1 MGVITKL
8 SIRNMKRRKAR
19 YILTTL
25 TLVIGVALFGGILI
39 ANDSFQVTFINDI
52 DRRMGTA
59 DILLRTTEDPDGWF
73 HEDELEDIEG
83 LDHITSIAFRI
94 SGFDVFVTSVAG
106 GSRDEN
112 STLTAVYGIDP
123 DSDDEAE
130 LGGSLSILDSDV
142 DGNSIEDLLGDADD
156 DQIVITESLKIK
168 LGKDFEAGDN
178 IYILPT
184 DYEKTFPESERDLIF
199 SDSSL
204 WPKYEVLAIVRDS
217 GEARD
222 FDPDTPE
229 EFSSPSRGPCIFT
242 NLDTAHELVDGEI
255 DHSDEFT
262 LAAIGI
268 DDLNLVEDVIDEIED
283 ELDNDDWVAADLK
296 TDSIEDINN
305 SMTMMRTMFLMF
317 ALVALILSII
327 LILNIFNI
335 IKEEQEYETG
345 MLQAIGSSKTETFK
359 MFLTQGLIMGVIG
372 AIIGTIG
379 SYFMSY
385 FIFWMTIESLKNLPG
400 GIGEYFEGFE
410 FSIVLYPQTIGI
422 TLAVGVISCI
432 LASIYPSWKA
442 SRKPIIE
449 CLNPLAK
456 KAERE
461 KKHFKRKILIGIFA
475 SLLIFY
481 GTYLLFTVMGQQGR
495 HADQEASTISM
506 VAPTMILLGIIAIM
520 NLFVSPLTRVFI
532 KLFSPYLKHT
542 TLMTRK
548 NVLRHRK
555 RTVLTF
561 SMIALTT
568 SYLIGLSVFMG
579 SMSAGVQTTVNDVM
593 GADIRIFTYGTSLDF
608 ADKLEDQDGVDE
620 VMGVTYQNVQIW
632 DDDEWVGHGSLEE
645 DWDVGITAN
654 VVQEKVM
661 RERMPDTLVIDPSDA
676 TFEEV
681 MKDLSDEGTVMI
693 PIEVADEFGLEEGD
707 TMLVRFSLGIN
718 YPTLE
723 DRIYRVEDY
732 AVENTV
738 DVELE
743 VIAVVDKVQGFGFSN
758 LIGEDVEMYSI
769 FISWNTWEEISLNNL
784 YGGGTDIMFRQMTQ
798 SGERSID
805 IVQSK
810 WFNSS
815 YAIGAMENVTGI
827 DYYTTRMDSISP
839 TYDLNNTFDS
849 VEDLFLINFE
859 SSVVGIR
866 TNSSGN
872 LKDDSYFGT
881 HQLIEKSSAYKGTTM
896 EELLNQTTPADKV
909 CIVDQTF
916 VNKMRLNN
924 TEFGINSTISIFRQL
939 FKYYPYLMPEP
950 IYVGFFDYPYY
961 SMFNPYN
968 PLIFPRAATNVT
980 TTNGTLSVNPL
991 FTGVEEETITT
1002 SDAYSMIFISNRSNL
1017 EVIIDVNMTTL
1028 LGYYMHYLSPYNIT
1042 IDSLVNSTVSQLNL
1056 EVLNHY
1062 TGKFDKLGNINNTVA
1077 KNNTFTFNQEMP
1089 PFSYINQSNSIMRL
1103 RISGQNST
1111 YDSDFSLNLD
1121 ALSFLMFN
1129 STDSLNA
1136 STWNTY
1142 KVIGIITDPTLAN
1155 TERALWSADAEKYF
1169 DVEFA
1174 KNTVYINYEDAR
1186 NFVYPM
1192 NQGSLTNGTYDKVTS
1207 VLVHCNAIENIA
1219 TVYHDL
1225 KKELNNLSITEFGD
1239 WTAMDL
1245 KTPTLEERRYVF
1257 DWYIWIEEGYDDE
1270 EVLEDLIEY
1279 IEDHGYIVL
1288 FGFTRT
1294 FVEDMFQGMIN
1305 LIVMITS
1312 GVLTFAVI
1320 IAMIGLSL
1328 HSLLSTMARRREIG
1342 MLRSIGLNKKG
1353 VIRTVSGET
1362 IIISLLGAFIGILA
1376 GLLQGFLMVSAVPDT
1391 GLLAV
1396 TFTVPWLT
1404 IGILVGVTLATAII
1418 SSRYPSRWAANIN
1431 IIDAVR
1437 TR

>member
-8 SIRNMKRRKAR
+8 AIRNMKRRKAR
-19 YILTTL
+19 YILTAL

-59 DILLRTTEDPDGWF
+59 DILLRSTEDPDGWF
-73 HEDELEDIEG
+73 DPDDLEDIDEIEHVT
-83 LDHITSIAFRI
+83 DITYRI
-94 SGFDVFVTSVAG
+94 SGFNVFVTSVSG

-112 STLTAVYGIDP
+112 STLTSVYGIDP
-123 DSDDEAE
+123 DSEDEAD
-130 LGGSLSILDSDV
+130 LGGTLSIIDSDV
-142 DGNSIEDLLGDADD
+142 DGKSIEDFLEDADD
-156 DQIVITESLKIK
+156 NQIVITESLKIK
-168 LGKDFEAGDN
+168 LGKDFEAGDDV
-178 IYILPT
+178 YILPI
-184 DYEKTFPESERDLIF
+184 DYEKSEKFTESERDLIF

-204 WPKYEVLAIVRDS
+204 WPKYEVLAIVRDN

-242 NLDTAHELVDGEI
+242 IIDTAHDLVDGEI
-255 DHSDEFT
+255 DHSDEFN
-262 LAAIGI
+262 LVAIGV
-268 DDLNLVEDVIDEIED
+268 DDLNLIEDVIDDIED

-345 MLQAIGSSKTETFK
+345 MLQAIGSSKAETFR
-359 MFLTQGLIMGVIG
+359 MFLTQGVIMGILG

-400 GIGEYFEGFE
+400 GIGEYFADFE
-410 FSIVLYPQTIGI
+410 FSIILLPETIAI
-422 TLAVGVISCI
+422 TLAVGIISCI

-461 KKHFKRKILIGIFA
+461 KKHFKRKILIGIAA
-475 SLLIFY
+475 SLLILY

-506 VAPTMILLGIIAIM
+506 VAPTMILLGIIGIM

-532 KLFSPYLKHT
+532 KMFGPYLKHT
-542 TLMTRK
+542 KLMTRK

-555 RTVLTF
+555 RTILTF

-579 SMSAGVQTTVNDVM
+579 SMSAGVETTVNDVM
-593 GADIRIFTYGTSLDF
+593 GCDVRIFSYGTSLDF
-608 ADKLEDQDGVDE
+608 ADKLEDRDGVDE
-620 VMGVTYQNVQIW
+620 VMGVTYKNVQIW
-632 DDDEWVGHGSLEE
+632 DDDEWVGHGSLEK
-645 DWDVGITAN
+645 DWDVSVTAN
-654 VVQEKVM
+654 VVEDKIM
-661 RERMPDTLVIDPSDA
+661 RNRMAGTIVVDPSDA

-681 MKDLSDEGTVMI
+681 MNDLSDEGNVMI
-693 PIEVADEFGLEEGD
+693 PIEVADKFDLEEGD
-707 TMLVRFSLGIN
+707 TMLVKFSLGID

-723 DRIYRVEDY
+723 DRIYRVEDN

-738 DVELE
+738 VAELE
-743 VIAVVDKVQGFGFSN
+743 VVGVVDKVQGFGFSN
-758 LIGEDVEMYSI
+758 LIGEDVESYSI
-769 FISWNTWEEISLNNL
+769 FISWDTWEEITLNNL
-784 YGGGTDIMFRQMTQ
+784 YGGGTDIMFRQTTQ

-805 IVQSK
+805 IVQPN
-810 WFNSS
+810 WFNFSDV
-815 YAIGAMENVTGI
+815 IGAIENVSGI
-827 DYYTTRMDSISP
+827 DYYTTRMDYLSP
-839 TYDLNNTFDS
+839 TYDLNNTFDDIL
-849 VEDLFLINFE
+849 EDLALINFD

-866 TNSSGN
+866 TNSSGK
-872 LKDDSYFGT
+872 LKNDSYFGQ
-881 HQLIEKSSAYKGTTM
+881 HQLIEKSSAYEGKTM
-896 EELLNQTTPADKV
+896 EELLNGTAFMDKV
-909 CIVDQTF
+909 CVVDQTF
-916 VNKMRLNN
+916 VNNMRVNN
-924 TEFGINSTISIFRQL
+924 TQFGINSTISVFPQIF
-939 FKYYPYLMPEP
+939 KPYPDY
-950 IYVGFFDYPYY
+950 IYVGSFDYPYFIP
-961 SMFNPYN
+961 S
-968 PLIFPRAATNVT
+968 PLIPNATIFPRAATSAT
-980 TTNGTLSVNPL
+980 ATNGTVNVNPML
-991 FTGVEEETITT
+991 NEDVLIT
-1002 SDAYSMIFISNRSNL
+1002 SDTNSMIFISNKSTL
-1017 EVIIDVNMTTL
+1017 EVIIDVNMTL
-1028 LGYYMHYLSPYNIT
+1028 IFGFYMHFLSPYNIT
-1042 IDSLVNSTVSQLNL
+1042 FESFVNSTIDNLNL

-1062 TGKFDKLGNINNTVA
+1062 TGRFDKLGNINNTVET
-1077 KNNTFTFNQEMP
+1077 NNTFTFNQQMP
-1089 PFSYINQSNSIMRL
+1089 AFSYINQSNSILRL
-1103 RISGQNST
+1103 RINGQNIT
-1111 YDSDFSLNLD
+1111 YASDFSLNVD
-1121 ALSFLMFN
+1121 SLSFLMFN
-1129 STDSLNA
+1129 STFSLNA
-1136 STWNTY
+1136 STWPTY
-1142 KVIGIITDPTLAN
+1142 KVIGIIKDPILAN
-1155 TERALWSADAEKYF
+1155 TERALWSAEAEKYF
-1169 DVEFA
+1169 DVELA
-1174 KNTVYINYEDAR
+1174 RNSVYINYEDAR
-1186 NFVYPM
+1186 NYVYPM
-1192 NQGSLTNGTYDKVTS
+1192 NKGTLANGTYDKITS
-1207 VLVHCNAIENIA
+1207 ILIHCNNIEDIA
-1219 TVYHDL
+1219 TIYHNL
-1225 KKELNNLSITEFGD
+1225 KQELNDVEAD
-1239 WTAMDL
+1239 VWTAIDL
-1245 KTPTLEERRYVF
+1245 KTPTIEERRYVF
-1257 DWYIWIEEGYDDE
+1257 DWYVWIEEGYDDE

-1279 IEDHGYIVL
+1279 IEDKGYIVL

-1294 FVEDMFQGMIN
+1294 FVEDMFRGMIN

-1391 GLLAV
+1391 GLLTV
-1396 TFTVPWLT
+1396 TFTIPWLT